1 VISEKE
7 EEAARDLFNMP
18 GWQDLMDQIEDQIEL
33 CNIDA
38 CNSLEDLYFNKG
50 RLAVLRMFS
59 NYEHYVKNIN
69 GQDQDV
75 PDVYQ

>member
-1 VISEKE
+1 MITEREE
-7 EEAARDLFNMP
+7 EEARELFMLP
-18 GWQDLMDQIEDQIEL
+18 GWRSLMEQIEDQIEL

-38 CNSLEDLYFNKG
+38 CNNLEDLYFNKG
-50 RLAVLRMFS
+50 RLAVLRMFN